1 MGVRPWERRRGG
13 LFAFF
18 LVLEVLALGSMLHD
32 LQTALKCQV
41 HVCNYTMKLCSGTP

>member
-1 MGVRPWERRRGG
+1 MGVRPSERRRRS

-32 LQTALKCQV
+32 LQTVLTV
-41 HVCNYTMKLCSGTP
+41 HVCNYTMKQCSSTP